1 MNELKLRGKVCAV
14 KSYDWGSKFAINFYA
29 GKDKDEKATYGFID
43 CKAFKMTPKERE
55 IVETSGWLSYEKFSH
70 DGKNYS
76 RLIYVVKEMTPYKA
90 GKMENYSEV
99 EPEPF
104 NDDDLGF

>member
-1 MNELKLRGKVCAV
+1 MNELKLRGKICAV

-29 GKDKDEKATYGFID
+29 GKDKDGKATYGFID
-43 CKAFKMTPKERE
+43 CKAFKMTPTERE

-76 RLIYVVKEMTPYKA
+76 RLVYVVKEMTPYKA

-99 EPEPF
+99 ELDSILDSEIPF
-104 NDDDLGF
+104 